1 LTLLRER
8 SRWESPG
15 AHLKLH
21 EQTSKRIL
29 NNDVPFSQPE
39 VESLM
44 REIHHWILDDRTIM
58 REFRFKDFRQAM
70 DFTNR
75 VAEIANQEDHHP
87 DLFIS
92 YNKVRVTLSTHKI
105 NGLTLNDFIVAAK
118 IDRVADEERFAGAAE

>member
-1 LTLLRER
+1 
-8 SRWESPG
+8 
-15 AHLKLH
+15 LKLH

-29 NNDVPFSQPE
+29 KNDVPFSRPE
-39 VESLM
+39 AESLM
-44 REIHHWILDDRTIM
+44 REIHHWTLEDRTIM
-58 REFRFKDFRQAM
+58 REFRFNDFRQAM

-75 VAEIANQEDHHP
+75 IAAIANQEDHHP